1 MDLIY
6 SDYVMYDMLLF
17 MHYPCAW
24 LTYSHPHRHTDT
36 HTDTQT
42 QTHTDTDPPTPHT
55 HTHIHFNRR
64 GVPLVRAS
72 AS

>member
-36 HTDTQT
+36 HTDTDPHRHRP
-42 QTHTDTDPPTPHT
+42 THPPT